1 MATVFAEM
9 LEDFKLTE
17 KVSLVLLTLHVW
29 DKQLWVQILSVTCD
43 NAPNNDAMIEE
54 LQELIPEFAGSVSH
68 TRCFLHIVNLV
79 AKSLI
84 RQLDAKKTVVGDHE
98 LAELQKELDEEELIR
113 QSETVDANDDE
124 MPEEDENDDEMLE
137 KKDDNDEGWVDE
149 TEDMSNEE
157 KNELEKSIR
166 PVKLALVKV
175 SMRYLTSLHTVE
187 SIPFLSSA
195 RSPSESSTRRPKSS
209 RPGKK
214 SWPIFASQ
222 SV

>member
-1 MATVFAEM
+1 MAMVFAEM

-17 KVSLVLLTLHVW
+17 KVSLVLLLTLHVW
-29 DKQLWVQILSVTCD
+29 DKQLQVQILSVTCD
-43 NAPNNDAMIEE
+43 NASNNDAMIEE

-68 TRCFLHIVNLV
+68 TWCFLHIVNLV

-84 RQLDAKKTVVGDHE
+84 CQ
-98 LAELQKELDEEELIR
+98 LDEEELIH

-137 KKDDNDEGWVDE
+137 KKDDNNEGWVDE

-157 KNELEKSIR
+157 KNELEKSIP

-175 SMRYLTSLHTVE
+175 SMRYPMSLHTVE

-195 RSPSESSTRRPKSS
+195 RSPSESSTQRSKSS

-214 SWPIFASQ
+214 SWLIFTSQ